1 MRKLNALL
9 LLMSCMMTFSHEA
22 LARSSRN
29 SLTGNPLDEDGKKG
43 KLSTVIAPNVERSRI
58 DINSLVSYSVR
69 QDLAHPREPKSAL
82 HRLQAS
88 GTLTILDRPV
98 IKGFDDDFA
107 EEVVTLA
114 LVVGGQM
121 TTVANEIDATGGNGA
136 AELADIDFSASR
148 SFTMN
153 PVFGARSSLEASL
166 GISLP
171 TSLASQYEGF
181 HAVPYAAITWAMLFQ
196 GGRYGLLQT
205 VSADHVA
212 NEHEF
217 SPVTREI
224 NAQGS
229 TGYSIAGTIRLGR
242 GFRFRLGGN
251 ARIIHYLDGTN
262 TSALSNVQSLSW
274 TDGKHSVTISHS
286 NGSRAE
292 DRETSLWFVDEYRRV
307 LSLALSV
314 RF

>member
-1 MRKLNALL
+1 MLKLKAFLIL
-9 LLMSCMMTFSHEA
+9 FMCVMASSQEA

-29 SLTGNPLDEDGKKG
+29 SLTGNPLDDEGKKG
-43 KLSTVIAPNVERSRI
+43 KLSTKTVPTSQPSRI

-69 QDLAHPREPKSAL
+69 QDLAQPREPKSAL

-88 GTLTILDRPV
+88 GTITILDRPV
-98 IKGFDDDFA
+98 VKGFDDEFA
-107 EEVVTLA
+107 EEIVTLA

-121 TTVANEIDATGGNGA
+121 TTIANEIDATGGNGA
-136 AELADIDFSASR
+136 AELADVDFSASR
-148 SFTMN
+148 SFAMN
-153 PVFGARSSLEASL
+153 PFLGARSSIETTL
-166 GISLP
+166 GMSIP
-171 TSLASQYEGF
+171 TSLASQFEGF
-181 HAVPYAAITWAMLFQ
+181 HAVPYAALTWAMLFQ

-205 VSADHVA
+205 ISADHIA
-212 NEHEF
+212 NEYEF
-217 SPVTREI
+217 SPVTREV

-229 TGYSIAGTIRLGR
+229 TGYSIAGTVRLGR
-242 GFRFRLGGN
+242 GFRFRIGGN

-274 TDGKHSVTISHS
+274 TDGKHSITASYS
-286 NGSRAE
+286 NGARAE